1 MRALTNCINCGGQLK
16 DGVCP
21 FCDTDYRQ
29 KKAIVIDLDQDQ
41 ITAKIQYQGE
51 EFDAY
56 LSHMDIEP
64 IMTEPRRDE
73 HGNLYQGKIGTI
85 RKWVLVQSN
94 ITFR

>member
-29 KKAIVIDLDQDQ
+29 KKAIVIDLEQDQ
-41 ITAKIQYQGE
+41 ITEKIRCQGE

-73 HGNLYQGKIGTI
+73 HGKLHRGKIGTI